1 MPSPTFEPDRRFIE
15 AALAESDDCI
25 KIIGLDGTLQ
35 YMSEGGQRVMEVDDF
50 EAVRGCPW
58 PDFWQGQGN
67 LDAVAAI
74 EAARS
79 GRRAHFTGYADTAKG
94 NPRVWDV
101 KVSPIFR
108 ADGTVES
115 ILSVSRDVTDLKAF
129 EKEQSLL
136 RHELSHR
143 IKNILAIVQSVAN
156 QTLKNDD
163 DMRVAK
169 PALLARLAAL
179 GRAHDILM
187 QSAHDTTTM
196 QAVVETASREQPTGR
211 IIAEGPAIQLSAK
224 SGLALALA
232 LHELSTNA
240 LKYGA
245 LSNDSGKV
253 SISWQVVHDDEDE
266 QLEFIWVESHGPPVA
281 RPDRK
286 GFGSQMI
293 ERALSA
299 YVRGRAEL
307 DYRPDGLIFRLTAP
321 VIAFK
326 QG

>member
-1 MPSPTFEPDRRFIE
+1 MPSPTFEPDRRFIQ

-50 EAVRGCPW
+50 EAIRGCPW

-79 GRRAHFTGYADTAKG
+79 GHRAHFIGSANTAKG

-101 KVSPIFR
+101 KVSPILS

-115 ILSVSRDVTDLKAF
+115 ILSVSRDVTALKAF

-143 IKNILAIVQSVAN
+143 IKNILAIVQSVVN
-156 QTLKNDD
+156 QTLKSDD
-163 DMRVAK
+163 EMRVAK

-187 QSAHDTTTM
+187 QSAHDTTTIR
-196 QAVVETASREQPTGR
+196 AVVETASREQPTGR
-211 IIAEGPAIQLSAK
+211 IVAEGPEITMSAK

-245 LSNDSGKV
+245 LSNDSGQV
-253 SISWQVVHDDEDE
+253 AISWQVVPDDEGD
-266 QLEFIWVESHGPPVA
+266 QLEFVWVETQGPPVVP
-281 RPDRK
+281 PDRK

-307 DYRPDGLIFRLTAP
+307 DYRPAGLVFRLTAP

-326 QG
+326 EV

>member
-1 MPSPTFEPDRRFIE
+1 LPSPTFDPDRRFIE

-58 PDFWQGQGN
+58 PDFWQGQGS

-79 GRRAHFTGYADTAKG
+79 GHRAHFTGYANTAKG

-101 KVSPIFR
+101 KVCPILS

-115 ILSVSRDVTDLKAF
+115 ILSVSRDITALKAF

-156 QTLKNDD
+156 QTLKNNDE
-163 DMRVAK
+163 MRVAK

-196 QAVVETASREQPTGR
+196 RAVVETASREQPKGR
-211 IIAEGPAIQLSAK
+211 LLAEGPEIAMSAK

-240 LKYGA
+240 MKYGA
-245 LSNDSGKV
+245 LSNENGQV
-253 SISWQVVHDDEDE
+253 AISWQVVPDDEGD
-266 QLEFIWVESHGPPVA
+266 QLEFIWVESNGPAVVP
-281 RPDRK
+281 PDRK

-307 DYRPDGLIFRLTAP
+307 DYRPAGLVFRLTAP

-326 QG
+326 EG